1 MEKVVVGSTLWQ
13 ETLELEDENGQPVAL
28 LSLESIG
35 KVQEV
40 WYHKQGESLGQ
51 GVFQETTLLFFA
63 TWQDAEQAEQE
74 ISSSAQRILG
84 SGESWSGS
92 IQAHGLVVVVTYNC

>member
-1 MEKVVVGSTLWQ
+1 MEKVVIGSTIWQ
-13 ETLELEDENGQPVAL
+13 ETLELEDENEKSVAL

-40 WYHKQGESLGQ
+40 WYHKQELERQ
-51 GVFQETTLLFFA
+51 VFQETTLLFFA

-84 SGESWSGS
+84 SGESWPGS